1 MKDKLILK
9 QYDLAEYLGVS
20 LTHARELMHMDG
32 FPTYVI
38 GQTLY
43 TTKPAVDKW
52 LLLEDRRPQG
62 DTINPAELIKLSK
75 LREAR

>member
-9 QYDLAEYLGVS
+9 QYELAEYLGVS
-20 LTHARELMHMDG
+20 LTHAKELMHMDG

-38 GQTLY
+38 GQTRY

-52 LLLEDRRPQG
+52 LLLESKQQASDVIDIRKV
-62 DTINPAELIKLSK
+62 INE
-75 LREAR
+75 